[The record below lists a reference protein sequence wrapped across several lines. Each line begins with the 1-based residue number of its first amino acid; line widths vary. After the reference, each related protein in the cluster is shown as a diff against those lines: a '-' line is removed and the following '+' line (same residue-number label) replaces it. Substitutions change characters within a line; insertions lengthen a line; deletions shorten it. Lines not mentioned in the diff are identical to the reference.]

1 MIFVSKEIARKAIK
15 ELREKNDK
23 RNAAEMKELVDNY
36 EVKWID

>member
-23 RNAAEMKELVDNY
+23 RNAAEMKKLVDNY